1 MTTRNLDA
9 LFEPKSI
16 ALIGASNQPRSVGA
30 VTAKN
35 LFEAGFA
42 GPIVTVNP
50 HEQAIR
56 STINYHSVEELP
68 LAPDLAVIATPPPT
82 VPEIVASLGARGT
95 RAVIVLTAG
104 FVEGRSRL
112 RNLTSFAFLARTAL
126 DSFRQQ
132 KASTRALP
140 TSRR

>member
-16 ALIGASNQPRSVGA
+16 ALIGTSNRPRSVGA

-56 STINYHSVEELP
+56 SSLHYHSVEELP

-82 VPEIVASLGARGT
+82 FRRSLPRLAP
-95 RAVIVLTAG
+95 AV
-104 FVEGRSRL
+104 
-112 RNLTSFAFLARTAL
+112 LAP
-126 DSFRQQ
+126 S
-132 KASTRALP
+132 
-140 TSRR
+140 

>member
-50 HEQAIR
+50 HDDVRTDQRDLTTAVGLRCVCAEQQ
-56 STINYHSVEELP
+56 SHN
-68 LAPDLAVIATPPPT
+68 
-82 VPEIVASLGARGT
+82 
-95 RAVIVLTAG
+95 
-104 FVEGRSRL
+104 
-112 RNLTSFAFLARTAL
+112 
-126 DSFRQQ
+126 
-132 KASTRALP
+132 
-140 TSRR
+140 